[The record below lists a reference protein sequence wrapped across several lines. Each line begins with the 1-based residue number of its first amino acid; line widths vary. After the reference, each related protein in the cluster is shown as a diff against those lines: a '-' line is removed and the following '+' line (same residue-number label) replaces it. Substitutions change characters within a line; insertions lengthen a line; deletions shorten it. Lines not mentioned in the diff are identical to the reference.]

1 MHFYDADLPEV
12 GVEHLPKDGR
22 HEAVDEEVHGG
33 VDDHEELRDVA
44 PEERPEADAVAVV
57 LHVLHELLYRR
68 HLPKHN
74 VAQVKSML
82 LN

>member
-1 MHFYDADLPEV
+1 MPEV

-74 VAQVKSML
+74 VVL
-82 LN
+82 LLISTN